1 MVNYY
6 IFSFVC
12 SFIPC
17 VLLRHLTHHVRQV
30 FVSRISY
37 LKSTCISLKS
47 MEKTYFNIK
56 GGGVF
61 VIPLSYGAFPLT
73 ILRLKYNW

>member
-37 LKSTCISLKS
+37 LKSTCILLKFV
-47 MEKTYFNIK
+47 EKKTYFDIK
-56 GGGVF
+56 MGAI
-61 VIPLSYGAFPLT
+61 VIPLRYGAFPLT
-73 ILRLKYNW
+73 ILRLKYN